1 MNRLKSVEWQSL
13 LWVLVSVLVG
23 LVVTAPCGAQI
34 RNIDEFLEQCPTTD
48 PAFGTITSDFVI
60 RVNGV
65 PVTEFPCSGPTSSIP
80 ISQYT
85 DALIV
90 LQTLRTIYYM
100 DRNMPAGHLPWTS
113 GSLYDWM
120 KAKIAGINIVDG
132 VVGGYCCDTFDDG
145 KYIVMGP
152 ADEFNRNF
160 DRTWEGISGNIT
172 FYAHERRHADPPG
185 YGHVS
190 CCGCGIPYACD
201 QTYDEADL
209 SPYAIQ
215 WWLDWAWLTGYINV
229 GIGCLDQSRVTTIAN
244 WHLNACNLS
253 RDRFCDALP
262 PVLTLPKTP
271 GGECLEALCTCSMSP
286 TSATAPVNG
295 GSGTIAVTTGA
306 GCSWSA
312 SESCDWVTISPASG
326 TGNGAIIWTATANTG
341 PARQCTI
348 TACSSSFTLWQA
360 GPFDWWDDM
369 ESGQK
374 WTTTGLWHLTTKRN
388 HSPAHS
394 QWFGDESTGAYGP
407 GSAPSSALAGPER
420 TQNAPMATG
429 KVHGELTSPPISVT
443 GGTGTALSFWHWREV
458 EHFTGGSFDKTYAQ
472 VKYGGGTWQTVW
484 SLDSKTASSKSWEQV
499 TQSLNVPVGVSSLQV
514 RFVFDSVDSYGNN
527 YAGWFIDDVVVG
539 QGSGLNKV
547 AAPTFAPAPSTYTGP
562 VSVTLACGTPGATIR
577 YTTDGTGPTGS
588 SSLYSTPIPIT
599 VTTMIKARA
608 YKTGWTESDVASG
621 TYTIQTATGH
631 VELVSVD
638 PPAGTQLLVGT
649 SVAFHVLVSYEL
661 AGISGGLVGA
671 ELGLPTGAGVDIGY
685 CQVTPGSGTA
695 EVSGSVGVAQLQN
708 CLQGHAT
715 YVGLA
720 FLVIKIGYQQ
730 DASTRFLFQ
739 WESLPDQ
746 CYKLVGLSDSM
757 ESGQNWIASGLW
769 HLATKK
775 NHSPTHSQWFGDES
789 TGTYGPGS
797 APSSALV
804 GPERTEN
811 VPMATGKVY
820 GELTSPSISVTSGTA
835 ATVSFWHWREVEY
848 YTKGNYD
855 KTYVQV
861 KYGGGT
867 WQTVWMLDS
876 KTVSSK
882 AWEQVTQS
890 LNVPAG
896 VSSLQV
902 RFVFDSVD
910 GYNNNYAGWFIDD
923 VAVSQAG
930 SGKVAAVTFAPAPST
945 YSGPVNV
952 TLACGTPGATIRYT
966 TDGTE
971 PTGSSALYG
980 APITITVT
988 TAIKARA
995 YKTGW
1000 TESDVATGTYT
1011 ISTGGFSDDM
1021 ESGQKWTASGLWHLA
1036 TKKNHSPTHSQ
1047 WFGDEST
1054 GTYGP
1059 GSAPS
1064 SALAGPERARNAPM
1078 ATGKVSGELTSPS
1091 ISVTGGTAATLSF
1104 WHWREVEYYTKG
1116 SFDKTYA
1123 QVKYG
1128 GGTWQTVWSLDS
1140 KTASSRAWEQVTQS
1154 LNVPAGVSSLQVRFV
1169 FDSVDKESN
1178 NYVGWFIDDV
1188 SVVPGG
1194 PATTAQAASMRV
1206 MCIPSPITDLHTARF
1221 VVKDVEAERI
1231 RVEVYD
1237 LAGTLV
1243 WLDEEPG
1250 NEITWHAVDQEGLP
1264 LANGI
1269 YIYRALVQVDGT
1281 WVLVGWEKLAILR

>member
-1 MNRLKSVEWQSL
+1 
-13 LWVLVSVLVG
+13 
-23 LVVTAPCGAQI
+23 
-34 RNIDEFLEQCPTTD
+34 
-48 PAFGTITSDFVI
+48 
-60 RVNGV
+60 
-65 PVTEFPCSGPTSSIP
+65 
-80 ISQYT
+80 
-85 DALIV
+85 
-90 LQTLRTIYYM
+90 
-100 DRNMPAGHLPWTS
+100 
-113 GSLYDWM
+113 
-120 KAKIAGINIVDG
+120 
-132 VVGGYCCDTFDDG
+132 
-145 KYIVMGP
+145 
-152 ADEFNRNF
+152 
-160 DRTWEGISGNIT
+160 
-172 FYAHERRHADPPG
+172 
-185 YGHVS
+185 
-190 CCGCGIPYACD
+190 
-201 QTYDEADL
+201 
-209 SPYAIQ
+209 
-215 WWLDWAWLTGYINV
+215 
-229 GIGCLDQSRVTTIAN
+229 
-244 WHLNACNLS
+244 
-253 RDRFCDALP
+253 
-262 PVLTLPKTP
+262 
-271 GGECLEALCTCSMSP
+271 
-286 TSATAPVNG
+286 
-295 GSGTIAVTTGA
+295 
-306 GCSWSA
+306 
-312 SESCDWVTISPASG
+312 
-326 TGNGAIIWTATANTG
+326 
-341 PARQCTI
+341 
-348 TACSSSFTLWQA
+348 
-360 GPFDWWDDM
+360 
-369 ESGQK
+369 
-374 WTTTGLWHLTTKRN
+374 
-388 HSPAHS
+388 
-394 QWFGDESTGAYGP
+394 
-407 GSAPSSALAGPER
+407 
-420 TQNAPMATG
+420 
-429 KVHGELTSPPISVT
+429 
-443 GGTGTALSFWHWREV
+443 
-458 EHFTGGSFDKTYAQ
+458 
-472 VKYGGGTWQTVW
+472 
-484 SLDSKTASSKSWEQV
+484 
-499 TQSLNVPVGVSSLQV
+499 
-514 RFVFDSVDSYGNN
+514 
-527 YAGWFIDDVVVG
+527 
-539 QGSGLNKV
+539 
-547 AAPTFAPAPSTYTGP
+547 
-562 VSVTLACGTPGATIR
+562 VTLACGTPGATIR

-867 WQTVWMLDS
+867 WQTVW
-876 KTVSSK
+876 
-882 AWEQVTQS
+882 
-890 LNVPAG
+890 
-896 VSSLQV
+896 
-902 RFVFDSVD
+902 
-910 GYNNNYAGWFIDD
+910 
-923 VAVSQAG
+923 
-930 SGKVAAVTFAPAPST
+930 
-945 YSGPVNV
+945 
-952 TLACGTPGATIRYT
+952 
-966 TDGTE
+966 
-971 PTGSSALYG
+971 
-980 APITITVT
+980 
-988 TAIKARA
+988 
-995 YKTGW
+995 
-1000 TESDVATGTYT
+1000 
-1011 ISTGGFSDDM
+1011 
-1021 ESGQKWTASGLWHLA
+1021 
-1036 TKKNHSPTHSQ
+1036 
-1047 WFGDEST
+1047 
-1054 GTYGP
+1054 
-1059 GSAPS
+1059 
-1064 SALAGPERARNAPM
+1064 
-1078 ATGKVSGELTSPS
+1078 
-1091 ISVTGGTAATLSF
+1091 
-1104 WHWREVEYYTKG
+1104 
-1116 SFDKTYA
+1116 
-1123 QVKYG
+1123 
-1128 GGTWQTVWSLDS
+1128 SLDS

-1250 NEITWHAVDQEGLP
+1250 TEITWHAVDQEGLP